1 MGQQIEEVKSIVMIG
16 GLPCLA
22 CLISF
27 LVAFK
32 VYPDDGEGGMKL
44 VCYSTLVVTVF
55 VILVLL
61 RRIWIKVKEMK

>member
-1 MGQQIEEVKSIVMIG
+1 MGQQIEEVKSLVVIG

-27 LVAFK
+27 LIAFK

-44 VCYSTLVVTVF
+44 VCYSTLAITVLA
-55 VILVLL
+55 ILILI
-61 RRIWIKVKEMK
+61 RRMWVKIREMR